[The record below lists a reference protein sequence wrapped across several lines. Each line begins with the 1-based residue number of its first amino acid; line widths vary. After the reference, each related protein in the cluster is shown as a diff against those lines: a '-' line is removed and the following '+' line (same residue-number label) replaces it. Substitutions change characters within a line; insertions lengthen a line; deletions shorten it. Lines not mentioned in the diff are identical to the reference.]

1 MSNFDNSNSNGGGGG
16 GTISSKTLVENS
28 ALREAE
34 NEDIRNQIAKVQYK
48 KYMRTNKFEFSRSG
62 FLVGKRNSGNFNKIS
77 VVLLPHPDITY
88 VQKTFF
94 QMNYNPLGD
103 HVFKYESNCFATR
116 EQLKKVCLESRYC
129 LDGSNIKTA
138 IDEMC
143 LGTAPG

>member
-1 MSNFDNSNSNGGGGG
+1 MKIFEIRLPRCSIKNICVQISLNFP
-16 GTISSKTLVENS
+16 
-28 ALREAE
+28 AL
-34 NEDIRNQIAKVQYK
+34 D
-48 KYMRTNKFEFSRSG
+48 F
-62 FLVGKRNSGNFNKIS
+62 VGKRNSGNFNKIS